1 MRTTPFTPD
10 ELAQIA
16 TTRDEWMRVGLSTDP
31 IDRVETEAAIR
42 TVYRTAGID
51 EPRIWIWM
59 TSPLG
64 VVTAGSLF
72 SGGQLGDQL
81 RGQLRAQLWDQLGD
95 QLGDQLRDQAR
106 ALIWKQVWGAWES
119 YWLAYYDLGL
129 AFSGDTPLRPRLNA
143 MTAAAHTCGAWL
155 PMRGA
160 VIVGDRPDNIRRD
173 NTGRLHSNNGPAL
186 TYADGYTLHAWHG
199 TRVPAWVIDAP
210 TIEQI
215 AVERNTEIRRC
226 AIESLGWPTYLD
238 RLGVSPVSVE
248 PDPGNPG
255 HDLALYDVPDARS
268 LFGGDVRLL
277 VMSNAS
283 RDRDGSRRIFAETV
297 PASCASAVDAA
308 AWQFGADPTTYR
320 ALERAT

>member
-1 MRTTPFTPD
+1 
-10 ELAQIA
+10 
-16 TTRDEWMRVGLSTDP
+16 
-31 IDRVETEAAIR
+31 
-42 TVYRTAGID
+42 
-51 EPRIWIWM
+51 
-59 TSPLG
+59 
-64 VVTAGSLF
+64 
-72 SGGQLGDQL
+72 
-81 RGQLRAQLWDQLGD
+81 
-95 QLGDQLRDQAR
+95 
-106 ALIWKQVWGAWES
+106 
-119 YWLAYYDLGL
+119 
-129 AFSGDTPLRPRLNA
+129 

>member
-1 MRTTPFTPD
+1 MTAFASVPRFTGRLEP
-10 ELAQIA
+10 EHIA
-16 TTRDEWMRVGLSTDP
+16 LTDQLVEHWMGVGLSTERVDRDAAEQAVTAAYRAAGAEPAP
-31 IDRVETEAAIR
+31 IT
-42 TVYRTAGID
+42 
-51 EPRIWIWM
+51 IWM
-59 TSPLG
+59 DSPLG
-64 VVTAGSLF
+64 GALAAAVIRQL
-72 SGGQLGDQL
+72 GGQL
-81 RGQLRAQLWDQLGD
+81 WD